1 MTTKAAP
8 NSEDAKKKF
17 RAAMSR
23 ACFNRSTGEWAD
35 KEFATK
41 SSLVKAA
48 YNAFQRRTAN
58 AWEADSSEF
67 QTALHI
73 AMTLKT
79 MEPLAKFLESKKPL
93 TRSDRLALARLLR
106 SLEAPK
112 VGRPRGP
119 LSGDVN
125 AAEKNAVYWV
135 WLGQKKWLEKN
146 KRQRVPASVTTK
158 LIADASSMASE
169 AFKLPSKLSS
179 DVILAKVNKT
189 SRKIIG

>member
-1 MTTKAAP
+1 
-8 NSEDAKKKF
+8 
-17 RAAMSR
+17 
-23 ACFNRSTGEWAD
+23 
-35 KEFATK
+35 
-41 SSLVKAA
+41 
-48 YNAFQRRTAN
+48 
-58 AWEADSSEF
+58 
-67 QTALHI
+67 
-73 AMTLKT
+73 MTLKT

-158 LIADASSMASE
+158 LIADAINLASE